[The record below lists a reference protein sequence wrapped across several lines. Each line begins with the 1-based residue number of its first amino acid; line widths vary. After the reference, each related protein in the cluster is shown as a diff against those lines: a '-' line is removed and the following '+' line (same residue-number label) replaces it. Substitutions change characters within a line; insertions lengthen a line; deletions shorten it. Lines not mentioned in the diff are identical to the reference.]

1 MASFDNLELAQ
12 GRTCPVSEPAV
23 EVHLV
28 GVMYRD
34 DSSIFGQQFD
44 VALPRVLDGGAAVVH
59 DLAAGREP

>member
-1 MASFDNLELAQ
+1 
-12 GRTCPVSEPAV
+12 VSEPAV